1 MTEKELVKYI
11 QYRLQ
16 EVIDSIELTSKKD
29 TACEL
34 ETKCLYEYLIMQC
47 SNAKRFI
54 EIICMKEWSKNDLLR
69 VYYLVYN
76 SILSIELLI
85 EREKDT
91 FGYCGYAELDDL
103 LIDCLQSLNS
113 QMLLTDESVC
123 SV

>member
-1 MTEKELVKYI
+1 MTEKQLVEYI

-16 EVIDSIELTSKKD
+16 EVIESIRVASKKY

-54 EIICMKEWSKNDLLR
+54 EIICMREWSKNDLLR
-69 VYYLVYN
+69 IYHLVYN
-76 SILSIELLI
+76 SILSIKLLI
-85 EREKDT
+85 ECEKDT

-103 LIDCLQSLNS
+103 LIYCLQAISG
-113 QMLLTDESVC
+113 QMLLTDESACMV
-123 SV
+123 